1 MGGYSG
7 RDYPALKA
15 GYSESETVLYSPEII
30 EDDMHVGLGDRLP
43 IQLGIN
49 DPSTG
54 FDGGIV
60 PEIVRCLE
68 NDPDRIQGVFDP
80 SEMVPGRSC
89 AAAPNDMAFIA
100 DILQPILDRSS
111 QCTPSRDGCREP
123 ESAAPAF
130 LRDL

>member
-1 MGGYSG
+1 MQ
-7 RDYPALKA
+7 
-15 GYSESETVLYSPEII
+15 
-30 EDDMHVGLGDRLP
+30 VGLAGGPPVQARID
-43 IQLGIN
+43 
-49 DPSTG
+49 DPSTN

-68 NDPDRIQGVFDP
+68 NDPGRIQGGVRP
-80 SEMVPGRSC
+80 MMLPGRSC

-100 DILQPILDRSS
+100 DVLQPILDRSS

-123 ESAAPAF
+123 GSAAPAF